1 MCLEWSEIKK
11 GNAIMIDR
19 LDMSTVKMHA
29 MHNPYFAI
37 LYSTVTSHCHATW
50 KVETYSGC
58 AWTVNFKKRHGPR
71 NLLKIRLD
79 RWV

>member
-19 LDMSTVKMHA
+19 LDMATVKMHA

-37 LYSTVTSHCHATW
+37 LYSHQSLPCHLESW
-50 KVETYSGC
+50 NLFWLCVNSELQEK
-58 AWTVNFKKRHGPR
+58 AWSKELT
-71 NLLKIRLD
+71 
-79 RWV
+79 

>member
-29 MHNPYFAI
+29 MHKSLLCYIVQSPVTAMPLGKLKLI
-37 LYSTVTSHCHATW
+37 LVVREQWTSR
-50 KVETYSGC
+50 KGMDQGTY
-58 AWTVNFKKRHGPR
+58 
-71 NLLKIRLD
+71 LKLD
-79 RWV
+79 